1 MAKQTVVQ
9 LVDDLD
15 GSPATSTVRFGWSGS
30 DYQIDLS
37 SENARA
43 FEAAIAPYLSA
54 AKRVTAAR
62 RGGRRQAAAAKIVD
76 LAAVRAWALSN
87 GHKVSSRGRIPAIVL
102 DAYHATQHAV
112 AELAASPV
120 PPPGPPAK
128 KAAPAAKAAAKKATP
143 AAKAPAKKAT
153 PAAKAPAKK
162 AAATKAAV
170 TKAPATKAAVTKA
183 AVKRAPARTAAARTA
198 AARRATR

>member
-128 KAAPAAKAAAKKATP
+128 KAAAKKAAPATKAAAKKA
-143 AAKAPAKKAT
+143 A

-170 TKAPATKAAVTKA
+170 TRARATKAAVTKA
-183 AVKRAPARTAAARTA
+183 AAKRAPARTAAAR
-198 AARRATR
+198 RATR

>member
-87 GHKVSSRGRIPAIVL
+87 GQKVSSRGRIPAIVL

-143 AAKAPAKKAT
+143 AAKAPAKKA
-153 PAAKAPAKK
+153 
-162 AAATKAAV
+162 AATKAAV

>member
-9 LVDDLD
+9 LIDDLD
-15 GSPATSTVRFGWSGS
+15 GSPARSTVRFGWSGS

-62 RGGRRQAAAAKIVD
+62 RGGRRQAAAKVVD

-87 GHKVSSRGRIPAIVL
+87 GHKVSRRGRIPAVVL
-102 DAYHATQHAV
+102 DAYHATQRAV
-112 AELAASPV
+112 AELGASPV
-120 PPPGPPAK
+120 PPPDAPATKAAPARKAPAK
-128 KAAPAAKAAAKKATP
+128 KAAPAR
-143 AAKAPAKKAT
+143 KAPAR
-153 PAAKAPAKK
+153 
-162 AAATKAAV
+162 
-170 TKAPATKAAVTKA
+170 KAPATKAAVKKAAAKKAPAKKVAATKAPAAKGA
-183 AVKRAPARTAAARTA
+183 AVKAAARTA